1 MNTVV
6 PNPIVMHVGGSIAYG
21 TNTAISDIDL
31 RGIFCANKQSIVT
44 PFNHIE
50 QIQSNE
56 FGDDTVL
63 YELYNYIHLYLKG
76 NPNILESLFVDK
88 SDIVFGST
96 VYNLLRANRTG
107 MLSRNLVDSHTGYAF
122 AQMKRMNN
130 HEKWIS
136 AERRAVQ
143 RLIELKSM
151 YNPSFMDF
159 VAEYFTPAVLDMVKS
174 DNGGTNDSRVNIL
187 NRDPDLQIITPV
199 MYDLVNSDSDSGE
212 SGTADFRVN
221 IIMRDPDLQMITT
234 KPIVHKWFVNLVYNY
249 TEEKLF
255 TRTFDIEDY
264 NNREVVPFGNN
275 LYALND
281 VSANSALINR
291 DGYIRT
297 QQPKTEN
304 DKNQPRIIVKFNEQE
319 YNQSNERNKNFRK
332 WKEQRNEKRA
342 ELEELYLYD
351 TKHAMHTIRLLN
363 MCEELI
369 TTGEM
374 NVKRPDAEYLLS
386 VRNGLYSHQEL
397 NELFDQKEAHIKE
410 LMKNKCVLPRRANVD
425 LISSVLMQAQDMCWD
440 GDNEIYFGDGYHRL
454 DENYITPIVD
464 KIIYP

>member
-44 PFNHIE
+44 PFNHID

-96 VYNLLRANRTG
+96 VYDLLRANRTG

-143 RLIELKSM
+143 RLIELKSV

-159 VAEYFTPAVLDMVKS
+159 VAEYFTPAVLDI
-174 DNGGTNDSRVNIL
+174 VN
-187 NRDPDLQIITPV
+187 
-199 MYDLVNSDSDSGE
+199 SDSGE
-212 SGTADFRVN
+212 SGTDDYRVN
-221 IIMRDPDLQMITT
+221 ILMRDPDLQMITIQ
-234 KPIVHKWFVNLVYNY
+234 PIVHKWFVNLVYNY

-281 VSANSALINR
+281 VSDNSALINR

-304 DKNQPRIIVKFNEQE
+304 DKNQPRIIVKFNEHE

-410 LMKNKCVLPRRANVD
+410 LMKKQCVLPRRANVD
-425 LISSVLMQAQDMCWD
+425 LVSNVLMQAQDLCWN
-440 GDNEIYFGDGYHRL
+440 GDNEIYFGDGYHKL
-454 DENYITPIVD
+454 DENYIIPIVD
-464 KIIYP
+464 KIINQ